1 MSPLLTAALVAP
13 VGAAAVLAGW
23 RGVRAGRRSVAQ
35 VRAVLHPVTGVSA
48 AGVPGAR
55 VSLLTRAAESIER
68 RLGSGLALAGLDAR
82 LVATRMAVAV
92 MGGTLVAAVVVGAAV
107 AIGTLPPSPLWVVL
121 VPVCGVGGGVVMWSD
136 ACTRVERRRREL
148 RRTTT
153 DFVQL
158 VAVGLTTDQS
168 VDEAV
173 HFALG
178 VGDSAMF
185 DLLRDELA
193 TAPLRGIALWE
204 ALDDLGHRYDQR
216 ELCELATSIE
226 RQGMHG
232 VSISDTVATLATSMR
247 ERALDELEREA
258 DRANANLAGP
268 TVCFVCTTIVFLAF
282 PLAMRISEAFGG

>member
-1 MSPLLTAALVAP
+1 MTPLLTAALVAP
-13 VGAAAVLAGW
+13 LAAAAMLAVW
-23 RGVRAGRRSVAQ
+23 RGIRPPSRSLAQ
-35 VRAVLHPVTGVSA
+35 VRAVLHPPADGAASSA
-48 AGVPGAR
+48 SLAAR
-55 VSLLTRAAESIER
+55 PADWVGR
-68 RLGSGLALAGLDAR
+68 RLGAGLDLADLTAH
-82 LVATRMAVAV
+82 LVVTRMAVGAIV
-92 MGGTLVAAVVVGAAV
+92 GALTVAVVVGTAV
-107 AIGTLPPSPLWVVL
+107 AVGALPTSPLWFVVAL
-121 VPVCGVGGGVVMWSD
+121 VGGVGAGVVMWSD
-136 ACTRVERRRREL
+136 ACSRVERRRREL

-168 VDEAV
+168 VEEAI

-185 DLLRDELA
+185 DLLRHELA
-193 TAPLRGIALWE
+193 TAPLRGVSLWE
-204 ALDDLGHRYDQR
+204 ALDDLGDRYDQR
-216 ELCELATSIE
+216 ELAELATSIE

-247 ERALDELEREA
+247 ERALADLEREA

>member
-1 MSPLLTAALVAP
+1 MSPLQTAALVAP
-13 VGAAAVLAGW
+13 LGVMAVLAAW
-23 RGVRAGRRSVAQ
+23 RGVRPQPRSLAQ
-35 VRAVLHPVTGVSA
+35 VRAALHPTTTAPSRATASLVALPVERVDRRFG
-48 AGVPGAR
+48 PG
-55 VSLLTRAAESIER
+55 
-68 RLGSGLALAGLDAR
+68 LGLAGLTAHDVVTR
-82 LVATRMAVAV
+82 VALSCIGGTVAV
-92 MGGTLVAAVVVGAAV
+92 TLAIGAAI
-107 AIGTLPPSPLWVVL
+107 ASGSLPGSPLWFVAA
-121 VPVCGVGGGVVMWSD
+121 PVAGAGAGAVMWSD
-136 ACTRVERRRREL
+136 ALGRVERRRREL

-173 HFALG
+173 QFALG

-185 DLLRDELA
+185 DLLRDELT
-193 TAPLRGIALWE
+193 TAPLRGVSLWE
-204 ALDDLGHRYDQR
+204 ALDELGARYDQR
-216 ELCELATSIE
+216 ELTELATSIE

-232 VSISDTVATLATSMR
+232 VSIGETVATLATSMR

>member
-1 MSPLLTAALVAP
+1 VSPLLTAALVAP
-13 VGAAAVLAGW
+13 LTAAAAVAMW
-23 RGVRAGRRSVAQ
+23 RGVRPRRRSLAQ
-35 VRAVLHPVTGVSA
+35 VRAALHPVARTPRTAASISA
-48 AGVPGAR
+48 RPVEW
-55 VSLLTRAAESIER
+55 VDQ
-68 RLGSGLALAGLDAR
+68 RLGAGLALAGLTAQQ
-82 LVATRMAVAV
+82 VVTRIVV
-92 MGGTLVAAVVVGAAV
+92 GVIGGTLTVVIAVGAAV
-107 AIGTLPPSPLWVVL
+107 AAGMLPASPLWFALALVVGAAAGL
-121 VPVCGVGGGVVMWSD
+121 IMWSD
-136 ACTRVERRRREL
+136 ARGRVERCRREL

-193 TAPLRGIALWE
+193 TAPLRGVSLWE
-204 ALDDLGHRYDQR
+204 ALDGLGDRYDQR
-216 ELCELATSIE
+216 ELGELATSIE

-247 ERALDELEREA
+247 ERTLDELEREA

>member
-1 MSPLLTAALVAP
+1 VSPLLTAALVAP
-13 VGAAAVLAGW
+13 LAAVAALAVW
-23 RGVRAGRRSVAQ
+23 RGMRPHRRSLAQ
-35 VRAVLHPVTGVSA
+35 VRAALHPVSGTPTTAASISA
-48 AGVPGAR
+48 LPVEW
-55 VSLLTRAAESIER
+55 VDR
-68 RLGSGLALAGLDAR
+68 RLGAGLALAGLTAQQVVTR
-82 LVATRMAVAV
+82 IALAVIGGALTVVVAVGAAVAA
-92 MGGTLVAAVVVGAAV
+92 GTLPASPLWFALAVVVGAA
-107 AIGTLPPSPLWVVL
+107 A
-121 VPVCGVGGGVVMWSD
+121 GVVMWSD
-136 ACTRVERRRREL
+136 ACGRVERCRREL

-193 TAPLRGIALWE
+193 TAPLRGVSLWE
-204 ALDDLGHRYDQR
+204 ALDDLGDRYDQR
-216 ELCELATSIE
+216 ELGELATSIE

-247 ERALDELEREA
+247 ERTLDDLEREA

>member
-13 VGAAAVLAGW
+13 VCAVAVLAGW

-35 VRAVLHPVTGVSA
+35 VRAVLHPVTGVAA
-48 AGVPGAR
+48 AGGPGAR
-55 VSLLTRAAESIER
+55 VSFIERAAGSVER
-68 RLGSGLALAGLDAR
+68 RLGAGLGLAGLDAR
-82 LVATRMAVAV
+82 LVATRVVLAVL
-92 MGGTLVAAVVVGAAV
+92 GGVLVAAVLVGTAVVAGV
-107 AIGTLPPSPLWVVL
+107 LPTSPLWVVL
-121 VPVCGVGGGVVMWSD
+121 APIAGVGAGAVMWSD
-136 ACTRVERRRREL
+136 ACSRVERRRREL

-185 DLLRDELA
+185 DLLRSELD
-193 TAPLRGIALWE
+193 TAPLRGITLWE

>member
-1 MSPLLTAALVAP
+1 VSPLLTAALVAP
-13 VGAAAVLAGW
+13 LAAVAALAVW
-23 RGVRAGRRSVAQ
+23 RGMRPHRRSLAQ
-35 VRAVLHPVTGVSA
+35 VRAVLHPVSGTPTTAASISA
-48 AGVPGAR
+48 LPVEW
-55 VSLLTRAAESIER
+55 VDR
-68 RLGSGLALAGLDAR
+68 RLGAGLALAGLTAHE
-82 LVATRMAVAV
+82 VVTRIALAVIGGALTVVVAV
-92 MGGTLVAAVVVGAAV
+92 GAAVTAGTLPASPLWFALALVVGAA
-107 AIGTLPPSPLWVVL
+107 AGLI
-121 VPVCGVGGGVVMWSD
+121 MWSD
-136 ACTRVERRRREL
+136 ACGRVERCRREL

-193 TAPLRGIALWE
+193 TAPLRGVSLWE
-204 ALDDLGHRYDQR
+204 ALDDLGDRYDQR
-216 ELCELATSIE
+216 ELGELATSIE

-247 ERALDELEREA
+247 ERTLDDLEREA